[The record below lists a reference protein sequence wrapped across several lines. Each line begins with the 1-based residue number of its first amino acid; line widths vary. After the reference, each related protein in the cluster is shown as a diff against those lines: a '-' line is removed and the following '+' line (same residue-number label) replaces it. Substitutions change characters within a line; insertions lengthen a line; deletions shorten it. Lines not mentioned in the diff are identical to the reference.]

1 MPTSQL
7 ETHPF
12 SFRSPPHLRC
22 IARPLPPPPQ
32 PPSPYIPFP
41 YCLQHGHS
49 CHCIEKY
56 HAPINHLQHRTLYQ
70 RTIRERWEGGRVHR
84 SGILATGTS
93 VEGWSRV
100 SGVGR
105 WPVTGGQIRLL
116 HEIENRRSIILFT
129 ARRIL
134 RRRKNRISFNFLLEE
149 IFALKGRE
157 GERRENRM
165 TSD

>member
-105 WPVTGGQIRLL
+105 WPDSVV
-116 HEIENRRSIILFT
+116 
-129 ARRIL
+129 ARDRKPTFDYFIYGTKNLTPSQESYLVQFFVGRNL
-134 RRRKNRISFNFLLEE
+134 RVEG
-149 IFALKGRE
+149 KGRE
-157 GERRENRM
+157 GKGKGERIE
-165 TSD
+165 

>member
-70 RTIRERWEGGRVHR
+70 RTIRERWEGGRGGCTVLGYWLPVPVSRGGRGCPVSADGQSPVARFGCCTR
-84 SGILATGTS
+84 SKTDVRLFYLRHEESYAVARI
-93 VEGWSRV
+93 V
-100 SGVGR
+100 S
-105 WPVTGGQIRLL
+105 
-116 HEIENRRSIILFT
+116 RSIFCWKKSS
-129 ARRIL
+129 R
-134 RRRKNRISFNFLLEE
+134 
-149 IFALKGRE
+149 
-157 GERRENRM
+157 
-165 TSD
+165 